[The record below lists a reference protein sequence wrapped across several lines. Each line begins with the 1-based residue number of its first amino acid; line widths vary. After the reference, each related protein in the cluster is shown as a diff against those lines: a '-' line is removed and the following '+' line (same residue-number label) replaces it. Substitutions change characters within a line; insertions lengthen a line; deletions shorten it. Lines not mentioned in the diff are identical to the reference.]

1 MPEDI
6 KKNWHLYAV
15 IGVLAWFVLSG
26 KQDSDKEPAKPKV
39 KTVQKIVDESMESY
53 RSNIADAFGETAVNI
68 LEGKVKTG
76 KQLWED
82 LSPKTTKSRE
92 SAFAGVDELIE
103 KSLPR
108 NDKDELGEEAS
119 SFIDSISQA
128 FKKGK

>member
-15 IGVLAWFVLSG
+15 IGVLAWFVLSS

-82 LSPKTTKSRE
+82 LSPKTTKARE

-119 SFIDSISQA
+119 SLVKDLPKA
-128 FKKGK
+128 VEHVV

>member
-26 KQDSDKEPAKPKV
+26 KKDSDKEPAKPKV

-76 KQLWED
+76 KQL
-82 LSPKTTKSRE
+82 
-92 SAFAGVDELIE
+92 
-103 KSLPR
+103 
-108 NDKDELGEEAS
+108 
-119 SFIDSISQA
+119 
-128 FKKGK
+128 